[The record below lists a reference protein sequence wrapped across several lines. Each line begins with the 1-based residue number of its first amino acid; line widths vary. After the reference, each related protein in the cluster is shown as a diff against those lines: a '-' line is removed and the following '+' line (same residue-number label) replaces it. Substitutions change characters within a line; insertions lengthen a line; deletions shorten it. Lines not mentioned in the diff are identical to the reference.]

1 MTVVG
6 FRGQR
11 MASYCASAS
20 HKLGGSGKLTVKSVV
35 CKIGSRTATDGR
47 RDNQPARRCRL
58 GCGGLMPARNGGRSS
73 CYWGDM
79 EATVSAS
86 AMPVYS
92 SSWLLSLQRSER
104 AAGAQST
111 QFWWILIQNST
122 NSYSRIFGGLL
133 LKSDILVCGMVISL
147 PLLNY
152 VVLEIQESLRVCTSS
167 AKLPGLSK

>member
-58 GCGGLMPARNGGRSS
+58 GCGGPSS

-152 VVLEIQESLRVCTSS
+152 VVPEIQESLRVCTSS